1 MALQGF
7 NTNSYSGEFQEHV
20 LTLAATGNEL
30 VEKRLIHVIPQVL
43 DSISIP
49 RIKTSRMLQKR
60 KEHPRFDPSNPEN
73 SDAKG
78 DFTYSEQ
85 KLMPRDM
92 MVYTA
97 FLPKVF
103 EHIWRPF
110 QPKGNLVFQELPA
123 SIQSIMIAELLKQ
136 VQHEMGFQYI
146 NGKYEEGADD
156 RLLMDGILT
165 QAAKDADVVK
175 VYTVAGTMLGRLKEL
190 REKIPVTM
198 RHNLNLRILMSV
210 EDFDTCDDELTALV
224 TKGKDATE
232 VNVRRYRGIRI
243 EDLTDW
249 PQGLIVATICSDG
262 LESNLFAAVS
272 LANDENVIRIEQMAN
287 GSEYYFFKM
296 LMKGDTNIGFGEEFI
311 APDRREGGAF
321 SVAEEESGRR
331 SNGNQRCAGQRLAGS
346 GSAEEKRKH
355 QAVFRP
361 DSNQLRETGPP
372 YGRKNEVCN
381 GRSGYNRYRMAPS
394 TLTQVRGHA
403 QIFTD
408 SGHLIDIP
416 ACTPVACPTSKLSPD
431 GVAKIHCELA
441 PVQSAPGVA
450 PCSISDIPEEG

>member
-85 KLMPRDM
+85 KLTPRDM

-110 QPKGNLVFQELPA
+110 QPKGNLVFQELPTN
-123 SIQSIMIAELLKQ
+123 IQSVLIAELLKQ
-136 VQHEMGFQYI
+136 VQHELGFQYI
-146 NGKYEEGADD
+146 NGEYEEGADD

-198 RHNLNLRILMSV
+198 RHNPNLRILMSV
-210 EDFDTCDDELTALV
+210 EDFDTYDDERTSLV
-224 TKGKDATE
+224 SKGKDATE
-232 VNVRRYRGIRI
+232 VNVRRYKGIQI

-311 APDRREGGAF
+311 ALDWREGGAF
-321 SVAEEESGRR
+321 ALDPSITVNPSALAFIAAGETKEVEVEATEGYTIGSVPTGFAVTKTP
-331 SNGNQRCAGQRLAGS
+331 AGISVTAS
-346 GSAEEKRKH
+346 ANGSAVRGGTLTLTLMINTDVS
-355 QAVFRP
+355 A
-361 DSNQLRETGPP
+361 NI
-372 YGRKNEVCN
+372 
-381 GRSGYNRYRMAPS
+381 
-394 TLTQVRGHA
+394 TLTQAATAG
-403 QIFTD
+403 
-408 SGHLIDIP
+408 
-416 ACTPVACPTSKLSPD
+416 
-431 GVAKIHCELA
+431 
-441 PVQSAPGVA
+441 
-450 PCSISDIPEEG
+450 